1 MNKWI
6 LALVIGVLAM
16 TTLGQARVSGDAD
29 LAVQYA
35 STGWVEDA
43 ETRTWSYSS
52 ADAPTYVFSVDD
64 DMTGILSAGMRVR
77 FKQSAGTYK
86 YAIITAVGS
95 YSGGVTLITAY
106 FGTDYDLDN
115 EEVTNVAYS
124 AAKSPFG
131 FPMNPD
137 KWTVEVVETTDT
149 KTSTP
154 VVSTWYNAD
163 SIELPIGVWNVS
175 YRAYISV
182 ETSGTQNDVN
192 MLSTLSTANNTE
204 SNTHLT
210 SINTLGVSGAAAP
223 STLLGITTR
232 ENDVI
237 SVTSKTTLYLNY
249 QTGVTVDAVGFY
261 AASVSLPTIIRAVCA
276 YL

>member
-6 LALVIGVLAM
+6 LALVIGVLIM

-29 LAVQYA
+29 LAVQYS

-52 ADAPTYVFSVDD
+52 ADAPTYVFSVND
-64 DMTGILSAGMRVR
+64 DMTTILSAGMRVR

-95 YSGGVTLITAY
+95 FSGGATLITAY

-137 KWTVEVVETTDT
+137 KWTVEVVDTTQRT
-149 KTSTP
+149 QNTP
-154 VVSTWYNAD
+154 TATTWYN
-163 SIELPIGVWNVS
+163 IGTTNTQINVPIGLWILS
-175 YRAYISV
+175 YRVQVSAQ
-182 ETSGTQNDVN
+182 ETPSTSLSGF
-192 MLSTLSTANNTE
+192 STLSTANNSE

-210 SINTLGVSGAAAP
+210 DGFESDSEVNSHVLSASDIVVLT
-223 STLLGITTR
+223 
-232 ENDVI
+232 E
-237 SVTSKTTLYLNY
+237 KTTYYLNAK
-249 QTGVTVDAVGFY
+249 TNT
-261 AASVSLPTIIRAVCA
+261 ASITLIAFAGSIPTIIRAVCA

>member
-29 LAVQYA
+29 LAVQYS

-64 DMTGILSAGMRVR
+64 DMTGITSAGMRLR
-77 FKQSAGTYK
+77 YKQSAGTYK
-86 YAIITAVGS
+86 YGIITAVGS
-95 YSGGVTLITAY
+95 YSGGATLITAY
-106 FGTDYDLDN
+106 MGTDYDLDD

-137 KWTVEVVETTDT
+137 KWTVEYNDNTLF
-149 KTSTP
+149 SQASP
-154 VVSTWYNAD
+154 VSGTYYNVGGI
-163 SIELPIGVWNVS
+163 SLELPIGLWDVKSS
-175 YRAYISV
+175 YLATATYSSANNASIRAVFSTSSNGTVTASYINESFLV
-182 ETSGTQNDVN
+182 FIARASETSSYDGAVVH
-192 MLSTLSTANNTE
+192 NT
-204 SNTHLT
+204 NFVT
-210 SINTLGVSGAAAP
+210 SAASPTTIYLFAAVFNSGA
-223 STLLGITTR
+223 SSISIGGIP
-232 ENDVI
+232 
-237 SVTSKTTLYLNY
+237 
-249 QTGVTVDAVGFY
+249 TV
-261 AASVSLPTIIRAVCA
+261 IRAVCA